1 MGDYIRAEYR
11 QIAIIVGST
20 IIGRVGMLSVYPL
33 NFGVATVAKKAANP
47 IAVPVRMASPAA
59 ASSTLKLQ

>member
-1 MGDYIRAEYR
+1 MADYIRAAYR